1 MARPPRISGVD
12 SALEDLISLE
22 KERVRKEDEARRAKE
37 AEERNRREAEEKRRR
52 DDEELRRRSEEEARL
67 AMQKAERDE
76 LEGRENEKKLQ
87 ELRLK
92 SEIEMQ
98 RRLHEEKLRLDHEKE
113 LRQIEVLHRKTFPRW
128 AAGLVVAVF
137 VIGAS
142 AAGVAL
148 YRMKSET
155 DRAAREKQAILDQAA
170 KKEKARQEEILKLHA
185 LLTALE
191 QKVTLSE
198 EEKARQ
204 AAIRAEIEKLENA
217 AATEGKGGKRVV
229 TTKPTNGKAGDQ
241 KDIFNMEDDPLANIE
256 DDLKTS
262 TKEKKKKKK
271 KHHDSSKGPTLDLD
285 DPTELL

>member
-1 MARPPRISGVD
+1 MAKPPRISGVD

-37 AEERNRREAEEKRRR
+37 AEEKNRREAEERRRR
-52 DDEELRRRSEEEARL
+52 DDEERRRRSEEEARL
-67 AMQKAERDE
+67 ARQKAERDE
-76 LEGRENEKKLQ
+76 LERKENEKKLQ
-87 ELRLK
+87 ELRMK
-92 SEIEMQ
+92 NEINMQ
-98 RRLHEEKLRLDHEKE
+98 QRLQEEKLRLDHEKE
-113 LRQIEVLHRKTFPRW
+113 LRQIEMLHRKTLPRW
-128 AAGLVVAVF
+128 ATGLIVAVF
-137 VIGAS
+137 AVGAS
-142 AAGVAL
+142 AAGIAL

-155 DRAAREKQAILDQAA
+155 DRATVEKKAILDQAA
-170 KKEKARQEEILKLHA
+170 KKEKARQEEILKLHS

-204 AAIRAEIEKLENA
+204 AEIRAEIEKLEST
-217 AATEGKGGKRVV
+217 ATPDGKGGKNVRAP
-229 TTKPTNGKAGDQ
+229 KDGKAGEP
-241 KDIFNMEDDPLANIE
+241 KDLFNMEDDPLANIE

-271 KHHDSSKGPTLDLD
+271 KRHDSSKGPTLDLD